1 MELNSIIDQLKE
13 ELVSQK
19 GFLWSKKNKD
29 SITKC
34 LSLIDEIKMSLPG
47 ALQEAGYIISQ
58 KQKILS
64 SAQETANKIIAEANM
79 KADALVREDRIVKQA
94 QAEVDTMVNSA
105 NKKCNQLFVSTRDN
119 IDKMLKAI
127 EDYLTDN
134 LHVVRNNREEL
145 AGGIIS
151 RNHKNTDN

>member
-1 MELNSIIDQLKE
+1 MEVNSIIDQLKE
-13 ELVSQK
+13 ELISQK

-34 LSLIDEIKMSLPG
+34 LSLIDEIKMALPG
-47 ALQEAGYIISQ
+47 ALQEAGYIINQ

-64 SAQETANKIIAEANM
+64 TAQETANQIIAEANL
-79 KADALVREDRIVKQA
+79 KAEALVSQDRIVKQA
-94 QAEVDTMVNSA
+94 QGEVEALVASA
-105 NKKCNQLFVSTRDN
+105 NKKCNQLYVSTRDN
-119 IDKMLKAI
+119 IDKMLKSI

-145 AGGIIS
+145 ANGVIV
-151 RNHKNTDN
+151 KNTAPKE